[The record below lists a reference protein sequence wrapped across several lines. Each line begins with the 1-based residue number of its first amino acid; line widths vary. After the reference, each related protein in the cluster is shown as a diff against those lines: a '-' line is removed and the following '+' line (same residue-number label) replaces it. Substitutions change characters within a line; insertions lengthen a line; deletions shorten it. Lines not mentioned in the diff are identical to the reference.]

1 MPSNNLTLK
10 QRLAALSI
18 APSAPSAPHGSQPP
32 PYADFDTTVPISP
45 SSPGLRSPRRKGF
58 TINGFTP
65 PWTKRSLGSSDNINH
80 TANAEIQGRELVQQ
94 TMAKLIF
101 QAGVD
106 YETRP
111 MVVINAS
118 ALPDP
123 REINYDLLL
132 SRILSYLDLYVESD
146 YTVVFLAAGGKH
158 SPGWNWVWKA
168 YRSLSRKYRKNLKRL
183 YIVHSTFFTKM
194 LFSLAGAIISP
205 KFFRK
210 ITYLDT
216 LSELAYHVPLTQID
230 IPPAV
235 YHENSKYEKKIT
247 LPIPTPSST
256 FGVPLEDIMG
266 YHGEKGGIPRPVK
279 DAIQFLRDTGLE
291 EEGLFRRSASS
302 SMLRSAQEAYDRGNV
317 VSLET
322 FGDPH
327 LAAVLLKKYLRDLL
341 TPIFPEAL
349 YPVIRRCPMPTSD
362 PGDMTSVMYIRDVLL
377 SEIPPCTYILLSH
390 VLHLMHDI
398 SLRSASNRMDAH
410 NLSVVLCP
418 NLVSGSSPIRDVQMC
433 AVPGGPALFEQQE
446 QQQQP
451 SSLPSSSSIPSLSI
465 SNKAT
470 ASAEGKTTLG
480 AIIKLC
486 IQRYYEVFD
495 EVVDPSE
502 AIVAHPMSEADYA
515 AGYGGGDRYELR
527 DSTPERSRDASA
539 EPSDDELQQHQQRA
553 WKGNAGFQ
561 GFPQPGSVIG
571 NGFHERSDFVPQSRI
586 DNHKRNSSG
595 FHTNPDDDEDI
606 DDAMLVMP
614 IGPNH
619 GRHTDPNGGG
629 PSTSSSSSSMSPQP
643 HPQHRNTLSNGS
655 RRSKPTRSVHTDYG
669 VPPSSF
675 SSSSLAQS
683 ASYAT
688 YSRGKARSTISIE
701 KGSGSTIGP
710 GKKGSISI
718 GRGTNRK
725 STGSGVA
732 AIGVTAE
739 GFFAPPSGVE
749 VPPVPPL
756 PGRGIGN
763 GRAIPGEEGETRS

>member
-1 MPSNNLTLK
+1 MC
-10 QRLAALSI
+10 
-18 APSAPSAPHGSQPP
+18 
-32 PYADFDTTVPISP
+32 
-45 SSPGLRSPRRKGF
+45 
-58 TINGFTP
+58 
-65 PWTKRSLGSSDNINH
+65 
-80 TANAEIQGRELVQQ
+80 
-94 TMAKLIF
+94 LI
-101 QAGVD
+101 D
-106 YETRP
+106 
-111 MVVINAS
+111 
-118 ALPDP
+118 
-123 REINYDLLL
+123 
-132 SRILSYLDLYVESD
+132 
-146 YTVVFLAAGGKH
+146 
-158 SPGWNWVWKA
+158 
-168 YRSLSRKYRKNLKRL
+168 
-183 YIVHSTFFTKM
+183 
-194 LFSLAGAIISP
+194 
-205 KFFRK
+205 
-210 ITYLDT
+210 
-216 LSELAYHVPLTQID
+216 
-230 IPPAV
+230 
-235 YHENSKYEKKIT
+235 
-247 LPIPTPSST
+247 
-256 FGVPLEDIMG
+256 
-266 YHGEKGGIPRPVK
+266 
-279 DAIQFLRDTGLE
+279 
-291 EEGLFRRSASS
+291 
-302 SMLRSAQEAYDRGNV
+302 
-317 VSLET
+317 
-322 FGDPH
+322 
-327 LAAVLLKKYLRDLL
+327 
-341 TPIFPEAL
+341 
-349 YPVIRRCPMPTSD
+349 
-362 PGDMTSVMYIRDVLL
+362 
-377 SEIPPCTYILLSH
+377 
-390 VLHLMHDI
+390 LMHDI

-446 QQQQP
+446 QQQQQH

-495 EVVDPSE
+495 EVMDPSE

-515 AGYGGGDRYELR
+515 AGYGGGDRYELQ

-571 NGFHERSDFVPQSRI
+571 NGFHDRPDFVPQSGI

-619 GRHTDPNGGG
+619 GQHTGSHNLNGGG
-629 PSTSSSSSSMSPQP
+629 PSQSSTSSLLPKP
-643 HPQHRNTLSNGS
+643 HFQRQNTLSNGS
-655 RRSKPTRSVHTDYG
+655 RRSKPARSVHTDYG

-683 ASYAT
+683 VSYAT

-710 GKKGSISI
+710 GRKGSISI

-739 GFFAPPSGVE
+739 GFFTPPSGVE

-763 GRAIPGEEGETRS
+763 GPAIPDEE

>member
-1 MPSNNLTLK
+1 MPSNHLTLK
-10 QRLAALSI
+10 QRLAALSV
-18 APSAPSAPHGSQPP
+18 APSAPSAPHGFQPP
-32 PYADFDTTVPISP
+32 PYTNFDTTVPISP
-45 SSPGLRSPRRKGF
+45 SSPNPKSPRRKGF

-65 PWTKRSLGSSDNINH
+65 PWTKRSLGTSDNINCA
-80 TANAEIQGRELVQQ
+80 ANAEIQGRELVQQ

-111 MVVINAS
+111 MVVLNAS

-247 LPIPTPSST
+247 LPNPTPSST
-256 FGVPLEDIMG
+256 FGVPLEDLMG

-279 DAIQFLRDTGLE
+279 DAIQFLRDTSLE

-327 LAAVLLKKYLRDLL
+327 LAAVLLKKYLRDLP

-362 PGDMTSVMYIRDVLL
+362 PGDMASVMYVRDVLL
-377 SEIPPCTYILLSH
+377 PEIPPCTHILLSH

-398 SLRSASNRMDAH
+398 SLRSASNRMDAR

-418 NLVSGSSPIRDVQMC
+418 NLVSSSSPIRDVQMC
-433 AVPGGPALFEQQE
+433 AVPGGPAIFEQQE
-446 QQQQP
+446 QQQP
-451 SSLPSSSSIPSLSI
+451 SSLPSSSSIPSISNPSI

-470 ASAEGKTTLG
+470 ASTEGKTTLG

-502 AIVAHPMSEADYA
+502 AIIDTSSGKARPNEVETHPRNPAMMSCNNI
-515 AGYGGGDRYELR
+515 
-527 DSTPERSRDASA
+527 SS
-539 EPSDDELQQHQQRA
+539 
-553 WKGNAGFQ
+553 
-561 GFPQPGSVIG
+561 
-571 NGFHERSDFVPQSRI
+571 
-586 DNHKRNSSG
+586 RNSSG

-619 GRHTDPNGGG
+619 GQHTGSHNLNGGG
-629 PSTSSSSSSMSPQP
+629 PSQSISSSTSSFLPKP

-655 RRSKPTRSVHTDYG
+655 RRSKPARSVHTDYG
-669 VPPSSF
+669 
-675 SSSSLAQS
+675 S

-710 GKKGSISI
+710 GRKGSISI

-739 GFFAPPSGVE
+739 GFFTPPSGVE

-756 PGRGIGN
+756 PGRGTGN
-763 GRAIPGEEGETRS
+763 GRAIPGEEGVARS

>member
-32 PYADFDTTVPISP
+32 PYTDFDTTVPISP

-65 PWTKRSLGSSDNINH
+65 PWTKRSLGSNDINH

-123 REINYDLLL
+123 REMNYDVLL

-256 FGVPLEDIMG
+256 FGVPLEDLMG

-327 LAAVLLKKYLRDLL
+327 LAAVLLKKYLRDLP

-446 QQQQP
+446 QQQQQP

-502 AIVAHPMSEADYA
+502 AI
-515 AGYGGGDRYELR
+515 
-527 DSTPERSRDASA
+527 
-539 EPSDDELQQHQQRA
+539 QRA
-553 WKGNAGFQ
+553 WKGTAGFQ

-571 NGFHERSDFVPQSRI
+571 NGFHDRSDFVSQLRI

-669 VPPSSF
+669 
-675 SSSSLAQS
+675 S